1 MCARKPY
8 QITGKFLRLCISS
21 DYVRGKQDVCT
32 VLVLKRDLANKFS
45 KHSLSENMFGDHF
58 VSLFIVTIIVLY
70 LVVRA

>member
-1 MCARKPY
+1 MCTGKPY

-21 DYVRGKQDVCT
+21 DYVREKQDVCT
-32 VLVLKRDLANKFS
+32 VLVLKRDLANKFY
-45 KHSLSENMFGDHF
+45 KHSLSENMLRSF